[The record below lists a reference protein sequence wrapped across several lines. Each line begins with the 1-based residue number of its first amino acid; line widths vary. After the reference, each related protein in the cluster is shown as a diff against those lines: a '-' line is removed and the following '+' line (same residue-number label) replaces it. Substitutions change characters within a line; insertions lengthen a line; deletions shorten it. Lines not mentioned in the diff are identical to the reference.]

1 MKYQPKQ
8 WKITGIMPLMVFFL
22 LSVCLMTLLLTGVRI
37 YRNTVEQGE
46 SRFLNRTAVQ
56 YLTTRVH
63 QADCRNQL
71 SVESFDGIKALVF
84 REEIDGEIYK
94 TMVYCHEGYLK
105 ELFCAEDGHF
115 RPSDGEKL
123 FALEDLQLQLE
134 DSLLQIQ
141 VTLPDGVCRQISLHL
156 RSREVTVP

>member
-8 WKITGIMPLMVFFL
+8 WKIAGIMPLMVFFL
-22 LSVCLMTLLLTGVRI
+22 LSLCLMTLLLTGVRI
-37 YRNTVEQGE
+37 YRNTVAQGE
-46 SRFLNRTAVQ
+46 SRFLSRTAVQ

-63 QADCRNQL
+63 QGDCQNQL
-71 SVESFDGIKALVF
+71 SVETFDGTGALVF

-105 ELFCAEDGHF
+105 ELFCAEKGHF

-123 FALEDLQLQLE
+123 FALQSLELTLE

-141 VTLPDGVCRQISLHL
+141 VTLPDGACRQIRLHL
-156 RSREVTVP
+156 RSREVTSP